1 VNDFDEFAE
10 IALAIFVAI
19 TALIW
24 LLTYL
29 EQTLDVEHQP
39 EKDHRSRPQIR
50 STSVSRSHQQ
60 GQE

>member
-29 EQTLDVEHQP
+29 EQTLDVEHKP
-39 EKDHRSRPQIR
+39 EKNRPPR
-50 STSVSRSHQQ
+50 PP
-60 GQE
+60 GP

>member
-1 VNDFDEFAE
+1 MNDFDEFAE

-29 EQTLDVEHQP
+29 EQTLDIEQQP
-39 EKDHRSRPQIR
+39 EKNRPPR
-50 STSVSRSHQQ
+50 PP
-60 GQE
+60 GP

>member
-1 VNDFDEFAE
+1 MNDFYEFAE

-29 EQTLDVEHQP
+29 EQTIDVEHRS
-39 EKDHRSRPQIR
+39 EKKPPR
-50 STSVSRSHQQ
+50 
-60 GQE
+60 

>member
-1 VNDFDEFAE
+1 VNNFDGFAE

-29 EQTLDVEHQP
+29 EQTLDVEHKQ
-39 EKDHRSRPQIR
+39 KKNRRPK
-50 STSVSRSHQQ
+50 HP
-60 GQE
+60 GP

>member
-1 VNDFDEFAE
+1 VNNFDGFAE

-29 EQTLDVEHQP
+29 EQTLDVEHKQ
-39 EKDHRSRPQIR
+39 KKNRRPR
-50 STSVSRSHQQ
+50 PP
-60 GQE
+60 GP